1 MTFLAMILGLLLLQF
16 WGADNPV
23 QRDRWF
29 YRLRERLAQYLQ
41 SPLWLTVVALL
52 VPALLLHWALEIVRP
67 LLFGLAWIAAAGLVL
82 LYSFGRGDFHGMID
96 RYRAYCL
103 ERDAEAAWLYIT
115 GRLGGDAAAA
125 APDTAETFHSMARES
140 LLYEGF
146 QRWFPVLFYFLLA
159 GPVGALVYRL
169 AQLGAAESGDEAD
182 SVLVQVLDWLPSRLL
197 ALSFAVTGDF
207 VRSRAALGEGLFSGE
222 KASAVLGRVA
232 GAAVPELGGD
242 VSGPDAERAVAE
254 MKDLLSRSAVL
265 WVLVIALAELLF

>member
-23 QRDRWF
+23 QRDQWF
-29 YRLRERLAQYLQ
+29 HRLREWLGQYVR
-41 SPLWLTVVALL
+41 SPLWLTFAALL
-52 VPALLLHWALEIVRP
+52 VPALLLHWALELLHP

-82 LYSFGRGDFHGMID
+82 LYSFGRGDFHAMVD
-96 RYRAYCL
+96 RYRSYCL

-115 GRLGGDAAAA
+115 GRLGGNAAAS
-125 APDTAETFHSMARES
+125 APESAEAFHALARES

-146 QRWFPVLFYFLLA
+146 QRWFPALFYFMLA

-169 AQLGAAESGDEAD
+169 AQLGATESGDEAD

-222 KASAVLGRVA
+222 GAATVLCRVA
-232 GAAVPELGGD
+232 RAAAPELGGQ
-242 VSGPDAERAVAE
+242 VAGPDAARAVTE

-265 WVLVIALAELLF
+265 WILVIALAELLL